1 MKEPIWLTR
10 EVVLA
15 TQGELLDRFGGLEGI
30 RDETLLE
37 SALHRPQHLFNYG
50 EPSLVELAASY
61 ATGIVKNHPFLDGN
75 KRIGFMAAYIF
86 LGANGLDFQAPEEE
100 VVERTLALA
109 ASAITE
115 SEYAKWLKKSC
126 RKVPGRK

>member
-1 MKEPIWLTR
+1 MKEPVWLSR

-30 RDETLLE
+30 RDDTLLE
-37 SALHRPQHLFNYG
+37 SALHQPQHLFNYG
-50 EPSLVELAASY
+50 EPTLVELAASY
-61 ATGIVKNHPFLDGN
+61 ATGIVKNLPFLGGN
-75 KRIGFMAAYIF
+75 KRSGFMAAALF
-86 LGANGLDFQAPEEE
+86 LESNGLDVHAPEEE

-115 SEYAKWLKKSC
+115 KDYAEWLKRSC
-126 RKVPGRK
+126 S